1 MSVETLKAVAKQQAK
16 DGMSESHADANFEEY
31 DMPTGLGQIV
41 KDGEVAETYNH
52 SGIVPTEY
60 KLLVLP
66 DDVPNMTSGGI
77 HVPPWVRD
85 QRQAA
90 SVTGTIISMA
100 DEAFSFVQP
109 KPEPDTEDGL
119 WPRVPVVGERVAFA
133 RYAGMAVRGKD
144 RVDYR
149 LMNDKDVAAILDF
162 AFDPEAYQ
170 F

>member
-1 MSVETLKAVAKQQAK
+1 
-16 DGMSESHADANFEEY
+16 MSESHADANFEEY

-41 KDGEVAETYNH
+41 KDGEVVETYNR
-52 SGIVPTEY
+52 SGIIPTEY

-66 DDVPNMTSGGI
+66 DDVPEMTRGGLL
-77 HVPPWVRD
+77 VPVSIREG
-85 QRQAA
+85 RQAA
-90 SVTGTIISMA
+90 ATTGTDIAIA

-109 KPEPDTEDGL
+109 KDAEGDV

-133 RYAGMAVRGKD
+133 RYAGMAIQGKEPPVRGQSP
-144 RVDYR
+144 RFYR

-162 AFDPEAYQ
+162 PFDPETYQ